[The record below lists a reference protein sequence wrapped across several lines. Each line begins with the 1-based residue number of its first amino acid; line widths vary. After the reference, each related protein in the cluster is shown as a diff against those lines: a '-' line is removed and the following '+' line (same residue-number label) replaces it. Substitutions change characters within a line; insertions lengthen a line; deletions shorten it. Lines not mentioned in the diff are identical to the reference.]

1 MSLKEVFESY
11 VMFGGTTS
19 VEGGMTSVKFMKV
32 LNDAKLLDKK
42 LDKTSADLIFTKAHT
57 KGKPRLGL
65 EQFAHALEA
74 CATKRGVPA
83 SAVFERVIGLTS
95 TGPSNSGSV
104 AEAVRFHDDKSLY
117 TGVYGKGGPTKIDAN
132 NVTLECVL
140 ARRALALSRAC
151 SHDARARPFPRS
163 ALLDRS
169 EADVRGIKLSDSPGG
184 SAAPP
189 LPPPPPPPP
198 PQLPSSMRASPPW
211 P

>member
-74 CATKRGVPA
+74 CATGRIFTF
-83 SAVFERVIGLTS
+83 SLTS
-95 TGPSNSGSV
+95 TTRTAYCLSSSRSASATCRTPRAAASCTCS
-104 AEAVRFHDDKSLY
+104 
-117 TGVYGKGGPTKIDAN
+117 
-132 NVTLECVL
+132 
-140 ARRALALSRAC
+140 RRAGAGSPTPSPASTTTGC
-151 SHDARARPFPRS
+151 SGCPTTS
-163 ALLDRS
+163 
-169 EADVRGIKLSDSPGG
+169 GW
-184 SAAPP
+184 
-189 LPPPPPPPP
+189 
-198 PQLPSSMRASPPW
+198 SSLR
-211 P
+211 

>member
-19 VEGGMTSVKFMKV
+19 VEGGMTSVKFMKL
-32 LNDAKLLDKK
+32 LNDAKLIDKK

-74 CATKRGVPA
+74 CAAKRGVPA

-104 AEAVRFHDDKSLY
+104 AEAVRFHDDKNLY
-117 TGVYGKGGPTKIDAN
+117 TGVYGKGGPTKIDTN
-132 NVTLECVL
+132 NVTLECVKL
-140 ARRALALSRAC
+140 RARARARARLCALTRALPSARRA
-151 SHDARARPFPRS
+151 PR
-163 ALLDRS
+163 
-169 EADVRGIKLSDSPGG
+169 
-184 SAAPP
+184 
-189 LPPPPPPPP
+189 PPPRPAARCSTVRRRTYAA
-198 PQLPSSMRASPPW
+198 SS
-211 P
+211 